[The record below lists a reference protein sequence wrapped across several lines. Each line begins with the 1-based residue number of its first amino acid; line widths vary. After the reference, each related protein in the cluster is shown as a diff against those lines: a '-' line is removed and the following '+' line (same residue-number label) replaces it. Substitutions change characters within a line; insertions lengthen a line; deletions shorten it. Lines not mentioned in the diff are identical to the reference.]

1 MIVNKDRIIYNTLI
15 LASILAII
23 MGSIK
28 YSDSELFNCNN
39 FIITG
44 CNLSNK
50 ISIENQFE
58 YVKNKTIFDINK
70 DEIRTKLINNDFI
83 SSADIAIVLPNT
95 LIISISEIKPI
106 SIIKI
111 DKNSFLVDGNSNGFP
126 YNDNPSKLIGIPRIF
141 LNNISSLENAFEE
154 FEYKFIKNI
163 HSNYYSLYKKINQI
177 RFSDTKL
184 IVSFNISGNNN
195 SVYFDFKDY
204 RNQTKYLHAFLKTL
218 DNLDEKYYY
227 EYIKF
232 AGETIIVKEERNI

>member
-28 YSDSELFNCNN
+28 YSDSGLFNCNN

-58 YVKNKTIFDINK
+58 YVKNKAIFDINK

-111 DKNSFLVDGNSNGFP
+111 DKNSFLVDGNNNGFP

-154 FEYKFIKNI
+154 FEYKFIENI

-184 IVSFNISGNNN
+184 IVSFNINGNNN
-195 SVYFDFKDY
+195 SVYFDSDNY
-204 RNQTKYLHAFLKTL
+204 QNQTKYLHAFLKTL
-218 DNLDEKYYY
+218 ENLDKKYYY